1 MVTQRRVLT
10 TEPDLGEP
18 YEVSD
23 DAVRRGRRCGDQAR
37 EAHRRRGGEGGIYR
51 RPTRRRH
58 RLGAAVAELVVT
70 QAVDHQQ
77 HIALRLRYFSGQPG
91 LETGRRG
98 PTRQPQLEL
107 GRQVEQTAPVV

>member
-1 MVTQRRVLT
+1 MTPCAEGVAAVTRHERLT
-10 TEPDLGEP
+10 VVVVGK
-18 YEVSD
+18 
-23 DAVRRGRRCGDQAR
+23 
-37 EAHRRRGGEGGIYR
+37 GGIYR

-77 HIALRLRYFSGQPG
+77 HIALRLRYFGGQPG

-107 GRQVEQTAPVV
+107 GRQVEQTASVV